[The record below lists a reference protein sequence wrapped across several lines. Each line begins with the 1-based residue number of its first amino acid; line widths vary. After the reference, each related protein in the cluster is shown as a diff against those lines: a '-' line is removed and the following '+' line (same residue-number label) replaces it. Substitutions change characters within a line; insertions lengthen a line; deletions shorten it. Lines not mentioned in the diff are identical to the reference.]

1 MGSENVKKIEGEIN
15 SENKNNIVNN
25 KKNTDNSFKN
35 IEKNENKLKKANPN
49 HQKIENEDILKYLQN
64 FENKAE
70 KYASKLSEDVN
81 ALKNENIE
89 LKKEIKNLK
98 LILESIINNGNDKSK
113 DSSLN
118 TAVEKSSEI
127 VKDYNQ
133 LSSSIENQINP
144 KNINSYKNQKKN
156 NNNNNMGLQ
165 EFKSLIQTKK
175 VKRKIII
182 IFLN

>member
-1 MGSENVKKIEGEIN
+1 M
-15 SENKNNIVNN
+15 
-25 KKNTDNSFKN
+25 
-35 IEKNENKLKKANPN
+35 
-49 HQKIENEDILKYLQN
+49 KYLQN

-70 KYASKLSEDVN
+70 KYISKLSKDIN
-81 ALKNENIE
+81 TLKNENIE

-98 LILESIINNGNDKSK
+98 LILESKINNGNNKSK

-133 LSSSIENQINP
+133 LSSSIEKQINP

-156 NNNNNMGLQ
+156 NNNNMGLQ

-175 VKRKIII
+175 IKEKNNYFAIQKISLKFI
-182 IFLN
+182 IFYLNRGINI